1 MSETLSAIVLDT
13 VYRGGIARSV
23 FRNDTKTRS
32 NFQLTNLAAWSKKLR
47 NNTFPA
53 NNNNPAMLNFLGWII
68 FAVISYSLLTMIIA
82 ACTNRKFRAWAVIV
96 LIVFSIA
103 SGYLMFI
110 FDLHRAFLIHIVVFV
125 LLLINLY
132 RKIVRN
138 MNDMAG
144 LDSAPN
150 RQAAIAELDLEMSET
165 GVNYRGTKLM
175 LILSS
180 ITYLALFC
188 VSYLY
193 FYNTD
198 MIN

>member
-1 MSETLSAIVLDT
+1 
-13 VYRGGIARSV
+13 
-23 FRNDTKTRS
+23 
-32 NFQLTNLAAWSKKLR
+32 
-47 NNTFPA
+47 
-53 NNNNPAMLNFLGWII
+53 MLNFLGWII

-180 ITYLALFC
+180 ITYLALFG